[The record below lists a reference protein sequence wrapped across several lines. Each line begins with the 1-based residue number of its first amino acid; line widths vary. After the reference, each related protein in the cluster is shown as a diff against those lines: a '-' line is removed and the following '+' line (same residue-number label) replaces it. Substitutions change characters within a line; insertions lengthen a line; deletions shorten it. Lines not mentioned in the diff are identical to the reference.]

1 MARRVTPKAYK
12 EQQSQSSNGKNFPK
26 LSEILVNLS
35 VKNLPV
41 SGEKTVRLRLIG
53 DPISFKEYNDK
64 KWVPNPNRDPE
75 LKGKSEKV
83 PFPDAHLTRSITRI
97 GHDDESQCP
106 WKALGYIGSTKYA
119 QNVLEYDP
127 ETKTWVPKILC
138 KGSSIFDAI
147 VAWQTGRI
155 EEKNELISQAEEAKK
170 RGKKD
175 EAEELFA
182 EAETLVTHLGVS
194 NSPCVRIKA
203 IKKGEMSNQVE
214 YEVTFDS
221 KNTKLT
227 DEMIELLRAAG
238 EPSAEQMAKERAI
251 YEEDREDDPTLP
263 EWEDVFAYGY
273 DLMKIFKHTPIKEDV
288 ATNSEE
294 TTPAS
299 SLEMSSAENDDDDEE
314 ETPAP
319 ATKSKAGKSKAS
331 AAPEPASNPFDSDED
346 EDIGW
351 A

>member
-12 EQQSQSSNGKNFPK
+12 EQQAQSSNGKNFPK

-41 SGEKTVRLRLIG
+41 NGEKTVRLRLIG

-83 PFPDAHLTRSITRI
+83 PFPDAHLTKSLTRI
-97 GHDDESQCP
+97 GHDDEDQCP

-119 QNVLEYDP
+119 QNVLEYDA

-138 KGSSIFDAI
+138 KGSSIFDDI

-155 EEKNELISQAEEAKK
+155 EEKNDLISQGEE
-170 RGKKD
+170 
-175 EAEELFA
+175 E
-182 EAETLVTHLGVS
+182 EAETLVTHLGTS

-203 IKKGEMSNQVE
+203 IKKGEMTNQVE
-214 YEVTFDS
+214 YEVTFES

-251 YEEDREDDPTLP
+251 YEEDREADPALP

-273 DLMKIFKHTPIKEDV
+273 DLMKIFKHTPIKQD
-288 ATNSEE
+288 AAAAAAPEE

-299 SLEMSSAENDDDDEE
+299 SLDMSSAENDDDAEE

-319 ATKSKAGKSKAS
+319 APKSKAGKAKAA
-331 AAPEPASNPFDSDED
+331 AAPEPESNPFDGEDED

-351 A
+351 AN